1 MRELMEPGSGHALSL
16 PGGPRCSSGG
26 FSLIE
31 TLAALLVTSL
41 GVMSLAGLL
50 ASASGQAKASEY
62 RALAVLLAADIADRM
77 RANAGAAHL
86 GSYQLKVSSLQRDA
100 PDAPSA
106 CQEARACT
114 AAELSA
120 QDLAQ
125 WRKALF
131 DALPQGAGAIRVVA
145 SGQAAYIWVM
155 WRDPSTLAGA
165 AQRGLA
171 LVGQLE
177 CPPDLVNAEPQVR
190 CLSFRV
196 AL

>member
-1 MRELMEPGSGHALSL
+1 MRELMRPGSGPGL
-16 PGGPRCSSGG
+16 PTRGGLRRAARG

-62 RALAVLLAADIADRM
+62 RALAALLAADIADRM

-86 GSYQLKVSSLQRDA
+86 GSYQVMPNSLQRDA

-145 SGQAAYIWVM
+145 SGQAADIWVM
-155 WRDPSTLAGA
+155 WRDPSTLAGT

-171 LVGQLE
+171 VAGQLE
-177 CPPDLVNAEPQVR
+177 CPEDLVNAEPQVR

>member
-1 MRELMEPGSGHALSL
+1 MRKLMMLGSTHAL
-16 PGGPRCSSGG
+16 PTRGGSRCSASG

-50 ASASGQAKASEY
+50 ASASAQAKASEY
-62 RALAVLLAADIADRM
+62 RALAALLAADITDRM

-86 GSYQLKVSSLQRDA
+86 GNYQLQATRLQRDA
-100 PDAPSA
+100 PEAPSA
-106 CQEARACT
+106 CQAARACT
-114 AAELSA
+114 ATELSA

-131 DALPQGAGAIRVVA
+131 DALPQGAGAIRVAA
-145 SGQAAYIWVM
+145 SGQAADIWVM
-155 WRDPSTLAGA
+155 WRDPSTLAGV
-165 AQRGLA
+165 AQQGLA
-171 LVGQLE
+171 AAGQQE